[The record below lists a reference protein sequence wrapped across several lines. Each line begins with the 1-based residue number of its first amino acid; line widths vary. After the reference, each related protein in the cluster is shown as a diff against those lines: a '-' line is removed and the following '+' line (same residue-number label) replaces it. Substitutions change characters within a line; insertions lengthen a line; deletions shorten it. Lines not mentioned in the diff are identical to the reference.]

1 MAIAQQNTASLTISL
16 NNSQNIHQI
25 LQPALLATAFTRRLW
40 WHTKSYGIVFSIMFL
55 TLMSLMFL
63 SIHWSYRKL
72 LIFTTQQDELDMESS
87 K

>member
-25 LQPALLATAFTRRLW
+25 WQPARLGAVFIRRLW

-55 TLMSLMFL
+55 TLMSLIFL
-63 SIHWSYRKL
+63 SIYWSYRHL
-72 LIFTTQQDELDMESS
+72 LIFTTPQDELDMESS